1 MATQQHPAFDPNQ
14 PIVAAELPRIGNL
27 RKDYVGAG
35 SASEIGDSEL
45 RAAAETEA
53 RSWSELD
60 ADGKIVAIEAKWK
73 AVKTVVDAKLVEIR
87 NAMSIGM
94 KTIGDAEIFFASA
107 AALRSSLQQTK
118 AMLKKVA
125 DLPQV
130 KVGES
135 ASEKLPRAYVA
146 VENYLKTVGQ
156 QFDEKTFEKYFLAL
170 QEIAPLEMNELWQ
183 LQSFA
188 KMTVLEG
195 VAEQAAGIDV
205 SKCVV
210 TVEPADAKQKTTE
223 ELAAEKAAKDAQP
236 PSLMTKLIVSLRRVD
251 GTDWKEMFER
261 VNAIE
266 HVLRRDPCDAY
277 ASMDFESRDHYR
289 KLISALAER
298 SEATEQ
304 QVAEK
309 IVELARPIQASP
321 DARVRLRQSHVG
333 YYLIDDG
340 RKQLEKAIEYRPTF
354 TERMQRL
361 VKRWPD
367 FSYILGIE
375 ILTLAIMAAA
385 VFGSR
390 GKVNGWV
397 IVLLFLLPAA
407 ECAIALINQIAT
419 TLFPPQSLPKL
430 NFAKGVPAD

>member
-14 PIVAAELPRIGNL
+14 PIVAAELPRIGGL
-27 RKDYVGAG
+27 RKDYIGAG
-35 SASEIGDSEL
+35 QNSEIGDAEL
-45 RAAAETEA
+45 RAAAEAEA
-53 RSWSELD
+53 RSWSEMD

-73 AVKTVVDAKLVEIR
+73 AAKTVLDAKLVEIR
-87 NAMSIGM
+87 NAMTIGQR
-94 KTIGDAEIFFASA
+94 TIGDAEIFFASA
-107 AALRSSLQQTK
+107 AAIRNSLQQTK

-146 VENYLKTVGQ
+146 VASYLNTVGT

-170 QEIAPLEMNELWQ
+170 QEVAPLEMNELWQ

-205 SKCVV
+205 AKSVV
-210 TVEPADAKQKTTE
+210 PVEPADSKPKSTE

-236 PSLMTKLIVSLRRVD
+236 ISLMTKLIVSLRRVD

-277 ASMDFESRDHYR
+277 ASMDFESRDQYR

-298 SEATEQ
+298 SKATEQ

-309 IVELARPIQASP
+309 TVELARPIQASP

-333 YYLIDDG
+333 YYLVDEG
-340 RKQLEKAIEYRPTF
+340 RKQLEKEIEYRPTF
-354 TERMQRL
+354 TERAQRL
-361 VKRWPD
+361 IKRWPD
-367 FSYILGIE
+367 FSYILCIE
-375 ILTLAIMAAA
+375 LLTLAIMAAA
-385 VFGSR
+385 VFGSH

-407 ECAIALINQIAT
+407 ECG
-419 TLFPPQSLPKL
+419 SR
-430 NFAKGVPAD
+430 

>member
-14 PIVAAELPRIGNL
+14 PIVAAELPRIGGL
-27 RKDYVGAG
+27 RKDYCAG
-35 SASEIGDSEL
+35 VENAEITDNEL
-45 RAAAETEA
+45 RAAAESEA

-73 AVKTVVDAKLVEIR
+73 AVKTAVETKLIEIR
-87 NAMSIGM
+87 DAMSIGM
-94 KTIGDAEIFFASA
+94 KTTGDAEIFFASA

-130 KVGES
+130 KIGDS
-135 ASEKLPRAYVA
+135 TSGKLPRAYVA
-146 VENYLKTVGQ
+146 VESYLNTVGK
-156 QFDEKTFEKYFLAL
+156 QFDEKTFEKFFLAL

-205 SKCVV
+205 AKSVV
-210 TVEPADAKQKTTE
+210 PVEPADSKPKSTE

-236 PSLMTKLIVSLRRVD
+236 VTLMTKLIVSLRRVD

-277 ASMDFESRDHYR
+277 ASMDFESRDQYR

-298 SEATEQ
+298 SKATEQ

-309 IVELARPIQASP
+309 TVELARPIQASP

-333 YYLIDDG
+333 YYLVDEG
-340 RKQLEKAIEYRPTF
+340 RKQLEKAIDYRPTF
-354 TERMQRL
+354 VERVQRL
-361 VKRWPD
+361 IKRWPD
-367 FSYILGIE
+367 
-375 ILTLAIMAAA
+375 
-385 VFGSR
+385 
-390 GKVNGWV
+390 
-397 IVLLFLLPAA
+397 
-407 ECAIALINQIAT
+407 
-419 TLFPPQSLPKL
+419 
-430 NFAKGVPAD
+430 

>member
-14 PIVAAELPRIGNL
+14 PIVAAELPRIGGL
-27 RKDYVGAG
+27 RKDYVGAV
-35 SASEIGDSEL
+35 SATEIGDDEL
-45 RAAAETEA
+45 RAAAEAEA
-53 RSWSELD
+53 RSWTELD

-73 AVKTVVDAKLVEIR
+73 TVKTAVEAKLIEIR
-87 NAMSIGM
+87 DAMSIGM

-130 KVGES
+130 KAGDS
-135 ASEKLPRAYVA
+135 ASGKLPRAYVA
-146 VENYLKTVGQ
+146 VESYLNTVGK

-205 SKCVV
+205 AKCVV
-210 TVEPADAKQKTTE
+210 PVDPADAKPKTAE
-223 ELAAEKAAKDAQP
+223 QLAAEKAAKEAQP
-236 PSLMTKLIVSLRRVD
+236 VPLMTKLIVSLRRVD

-266 HVLRRDPCDAY
+266 QVLRRDPCDAY

-298 SEATEQ
+298 SEASEQ

-309 IVELARPIQASP
+309 IVNSR
-321 DARVRLRQSHVG
+321 DRFRLRPMRASG
-333 YYLIDDG
+333 C
-340 RKQLEKAIEYRPTF
+340 A
-354 TERMQRL
+354 
-361 VKRWPD
+361 
-367 FSYILGIE
+367 
-375 ILTLAIMAAA
+375 
-385 VFGSR
+385 SR
-390 GKVNGWV
+390 TS
-397 IVLLFLLPAA
+397 
-407 ECAIALINQIAT
+407 AT
-419 TLFPPQSLPKL
+419 TWWMKAASSLRKRSITGRHSWSACNGSSSAGLIFPTSSASSCSRWQSWLRRCL
-430 NFAKGVPAD
+430 VRAAK